1 MQRVVHKYDIRL
13 PLPPTMNSYWKT
25 TRNGIIYVSNKGKTY
40 RKSVISLV
48 STARPFRDKLLVHI
62 VYFRPDNRK
71 RDLDNLLKPL
81 LDACTHAAL
90 WADDSQIRDLR
101 IVDSGEMVP
110 GGAIHL
116 HVESLLSPPSLRSVG
131 EVTPSPPKNHAHH
144 RQTIAE
150 RIQDSR
156 RQMERLPSV
165 RSMSEPSEGRAI
177 PRRPT
182 VRSPIRR

>member
-116 HVESLLSPPSLRSVG
+116 HVESLLSPP
-131 EVTPSPPKNHAHH
+131 KNHAHH